1 MKITDWCAPAR
12 VLARRG
18 ETMATL
24 PYVTVDAFTSVKFG
38 GNPAAVVIFPQED
51 LARALET
58 RKEQAKAKNHEVKWT
73 YGCMP
78 ARTALANKVGSPGRS
93 ANVAGKSFASGVR
106 QAPPAPSRAAA
117 RGGREAASVSAPTRS
132 PRRNAAAS
140 LTA

>member
-1 MKITDWCAPAR
+1 MRPRAR
-12 VLARRG
+12 PRRRG

-73 YGCMP
+73 YVGACP
-78 ARTALANKVGSPGRS
+78 RARPWRAKTGSP
-93 ANVAGKSFASGVR
+93 
-106 QAPPAPSRAAA
+106 
-117 RGGREAASVSAPTRS
+117 PTRS
-132 PRRNAAAS
+132 SPTSRRR
-140 LTA
+140 